1 LNTKP
6 GIRVSNKEDDD
17 IASNNDNNNSNII
30 KVVDIMHAL
39 SDNSSLL
46 LLDTIAI
53 VDGRSDLLISK
64 LCLTRKQFY
73 SKTSYL
79 MKCGLVDRRNGRYVL
94 TSFGK
99 IIHYIIMNVKR
110 AAECYSKL
118 KVIDLLETSNDH
130 ILKEEFDKI
139 ADILLE
145 GNPQIRHIVVA
156 K

>member
-1 LNTKP
+1 MNTKP
-6 GIRVSNKEDDD
+6 EIRVSDKEDEDEDD
-17 IASNNDNNNSNII
+17 IPHNNSIII

-64 LCLTRKQFY
+64 LSLTRKQFY
-73 SKTSYL
+73 SKMSCL
-79 MKCGLVDRRNGRYVL
+79 MNCGLVNRRNGRYVL

-145 GNPQIRHIVVA
+145 GNPQIRQIVVA

>member
-1 LNTKP
+1 MNTKP
-6 GIRVSNKEDDD
+6 EIRVSDKEDEDDD
-17 IASNNDNNNSNII
+17 DIPDNKSIII

-64 LCLTRKQFY
+64 LSLTRKQFY
-73 SKTSYL
+73 SKMSCL
-79 MKCGLVDRRNGRYVL
+79 MNCGLVNRRNGRYVL

-145 GNPQIRHIVVA
+145 GNPQIRQIVVA

>member
-6 GIRVSNKEDDD
+6 EIRVSDKEDEDDD
-17 IASNNDNNNSNII
+17 DIPDNKSIII

-64 LCLTRKQFY
+64 LSLTRKQFY
-73 SKTSYL
+73 SKMSCL
-79 MKCGLVDRRNGRYVL
+79 MNCGLVNRRNGRYVL

-145 GNPQIRHIVVA
+145 GNPQIRQIVVA

>member
-6 GIRVSNKEDDD
+6 EIRVSDKEDEDDD
-17 IASNNDNNNSNII
+17 DIPDNKSIII

-64 LCLTRKQFY
+64 LSLTRKQFY
-73 SKTSYL
+73 SKMSCL
-79 MKCGLVDRRNGRYVL
+79 MNCGLVNRRNGRYVL

-118 KVIDLLETSNDH
+118 KVIDLLE
-130 ILKEEFDKI
+130 
-139 ADILLE
+139 
-145 GNPQIRHIVVA
+145 GNPQIRQIVVA